1 MQKTDWETL
10 WKSKTEN
17 RLKEMREEEADDTV
31 YWSKRAKSYSD
42 AQTTNDF
49 VYGKSVVA
57 AIQPILS
64 SEWSALDVGSGPG
77 TLAIP
82 LAKHVRSVTAI
93 EPAPGMVDIFK
104 ENASHKGVD
113 NYRIVN
119 SRWQDI
125 PIDGEIGSFDLVI
138 SSHVLWHFVD
148 IWHQITRM
156 EKLSKGYCCMVN
168 GISPYGDF
176 ALLWEK
182 VTGEKQ
188 NALDGGDSHLIL
200 YNLLFEK
207 GRKVNVAIIEYKQQI
222 PVESWIT
229 SREMVFS
236 RHIELTS
243 EIKMMIRDHIMERSD
258 GTYYEMKNTGAVMFW
273 KV

>member
-1 MQKTDWETL
+1 MQKTDWEAL

-17 RLKEMREEEADDTV
+17 RLIEMRKEEADDTL

-42 AQTTNDF
+42 SQTTNDF

-64 SEWSALDVGSGPG
+64 SEYSALDVGCGPG
-77 TLAIP
+77 TLTIP
-82 LAKHVRSVTAI
+82 LAGHVKRVTAL
-93 EPAPGMVDIFK
+93 EPAPGMVKIFK
-104 ENASHKGVD
+104 KNADSKGIEN
-113 NYRIVN
+113 YQIVN

-125 PIDGEIGSFDLVI
+125 PINSNTEKYDLVI

-156 EKLSKGYCCMVN
+156 EKLSRRYCCLVN

-182 VTGEKQ
+182 VMGEKQ
-188 NALDGGDSHLIL
+188 NTLDGGDSHLIL

-207 GRKVNVAIIEYKQQI
+207 GRKVNVAIIEYTQQI

-229 SREMVFS
+229 SREMVLG
-236 RHIELTS
+236 RHIAITS
-243 EIKMMIRDHIMERSD
+243 EIKEIIRDHVTERSD
-258 GTYYEMKNTGAVMFW
+258 GTFYEMKNTGAVMFW